1 MRRRIRELVALM
13 LAVCMICGGIWIGK
27 SAAYAAEVIMM
38 LKLMMNIRFK
48 LVKGGNFPFQ
58 RIQQSRDMHLL
69 DGMDMMEDLIIP
81 WKKNI
86 NMITEV

>member
-1 MRRRIRELVALM
+1 
-13 LAVCMICGGIWIGK
+13 
-27 SAAYAAEVIMM
+27 MM

-48 LVKGGNFPFQ
+48 LVKGGNFKFQ

-86 NMITEV
+86 NMMTEV